1 MSDGFCPS
9 HAPVAP
15 VGRRARVSVVVTH
28 YEQPAELARTLAA
41 LAGQDEPPDEVVV
54 SDDGSAAPPRVPA
67 GVRLLTQPDR
77 GFRAALA
84 RNRGVAA
91 TSGDVVVMLDADTVP
106 EPSLLRHLTAV
117 PRTDPDVLVV
127 GRRRHTSFDD
137 GPLDPER
144 PLRGAVEHA
153 LEEPAWLADGW
164 AATDDLRDADE
175 GSFRYVISAVLAASR
190 GWLDRV
196 GGFDETFVGYGG
208 EDWDLA
214 HRWWT
219 AGGRLRHVPEAVAW
233 HRGDPAGSG
242 ERRSDPRDERR
253 TAESLATAAHVNA
266 PPVGLL
272 GLRVAPARVVV
283 THDDLDDRALVVGVD
298 GLLRDLPQADVVSD
312 RPVWRS
318 LSDPR
323 VRPRFGPDAARA
335 AYRVHLTRGLAA
347 EPGAWAA
354 LLAAGTRGATTLVR
368 PGVEVTDLRRLRRAH
383 LGLEDATTAS
393 ADLPPGLHPA
403 DDVSVPAW
411 LGGWWP
417 RRGVGP

>member
-1 MSDGFCPS
+1 MS
-9 HAPVAP
+9 
-15 VGRRARVSVVVTH
+15 RVSVVVTH
-28 YEQPAELARTLAA
+28 YEQPDELARTLAA
-41 LAGQDEPPDEVVV
+41 LARQDEPPDEVVV
-54 SDDGSAAPPRVPA
+54 SDDGSAAPPRVPE

-91 TSGDVVVMLDADTVP
+91 TTGDVVVMLDADTVP

-127 GRRRHTSFDD
+127 GRRRHTTFDD

-144 PLRGAVEHA
+144 PLRGAAEHA

-164 AATDDLRDADE
+164 AATDDLRAADE
-175 GSFRYVISAVLAASR
+175 GSFRFVISAVLAASR
-190 GWLDRV
+190 AWLDRV
-196 GGFDETFVGYGG
+196 GGFDERFVGYGG

-233 HRGDPAGSG
+233 HRGDHAGGG
-242 ERRSDPRDERR
+242 ERRTDPCDDRR
-253 TAESLATAAHVNA
+253 TAESVATARHVNA
-266 PPVGLL
+266 PPVAFH
-272 GLRVAPARVVV
+272 GLRAAPARVLV
-283 THDDLDDRALVVGVD
+283 THADGLDDRELLVSVD

-312 RPVWRS
+312 RS
-318 LSDPR
+318 LWHRVGDRR
-323 VRPRFGPDAARA
+323 VRPHPGADAERA
-335 AYRVHLTRGLAA
+335 AYGIHLGRGLAA
-347 EPGAWAA
+347 EPGAWTA
-354 LLAAGTRGATTLVR
+354 LVADGTRGATILVR

-403 DDVSVPAW
+403 DDVSVQAW

-417 RRGVGP
+417 RRGVSP